1 MMVTEAVVLAG
12 GFGTRLRSVV
22 SDMPKPMAPVNGRPF
37 LEHLL
42 EYWIGQGVKRFVLS
56 IGFLA
61 GKVVDHFGNAWR
73 GAEIAYAHE
82 TSPLGTGGGLLL
94 GAAETRA
101 DEILVLNGD
110 TFFAMELPALVEF
123 HRSRRSDCT
132 LSLFRTQD
140 AERYM
145 GLELGSGGELRTLAA
160 KQGGLANGGVYLF
173 RSAVLQGLPWQPG
186 TRFSLETDML
196 PHGHRSGW
204 RIYGREGGSTFI
216 DIGVPEDYRR
226 AAEVLKR

>member
-1 MMVTEAVVLAG
+1 MVTEAVVLAG

-22 SDMPKPMAPVNGRPF
+22 SGVPKPMAPVSGRPF

-42 EYWIGQGVKRFVLS
+42 EYWTGQGVRRFVLS
-56 IGFLA
+56 IGYLA
-61 GKVVDHFGNAWR
+61 DKVMAHFGRSWR

-94 GAAETRA
+94 GVAETRA

-110 TFFAMELPALVEF
+110 TFFAVDLPGLAEF
-123 HRSRRSDCT
+123 HRSRRADCT

-145 GLELGSGGELRTLAA
+145 GLELGSGGELQTLAA

-173 RSAVLQGLPWQPG
+173 RTAVLRALPWAAG
-186 TRFSLETDML
+186 ERFSLETDML

-204 RIYGREGGSTFI
+204 RIYGREGGPTFI

-226 AAEVLKR
+226 AAEVLKA